1 VDKIIDKIKNT
12 PDWKSRDGYDVSDK
26 VETSHFLTPNGELI
40 GNYNH
45 NTMVTDLSPM
55 IDGFELTGKTGGGTI
70 EEKDGTWTKLPYKP
84 HATWNDITNFL
95 AHTGFV
101 RATNEGIGERGFG
114 HSVNLTVNGILTN
127 SQIRAIQR
135 MEQTSSAGTTLV
147 FDIMGDETQSGHGT
161 FRDFMKA
168 YRKNYGT
175 EAFQEQD
182 HPRDEDG
189 KFTDKSS
196 IRTNF
201 DQMFKDDTKE
211 DFKIQEDHI
220 EKVKEWYKEAIE
232 QKVKW
237 QNGAEYTIGKGK
249 NKRKI
254 TEEDFDRI
262 IEDKKQRIKNEE
274 DELVEM
280 HSMLDSYDD
289 RPVIKITDSPNTQS
303 VGIKGFK
310 NGVGKFKGLSRG
322 VHTGKD
328 MIIGGIFEDDI
339 GGTYI
344 DSSLNKNTS
353 ELAFKNLEYVKE
365 AWNLLPDEDRNL
377 IHFLK
382 FRFSNSDK
390 KNLGSFNAGFK
401 QGNPAKWYML
411 NTIEVMLS
419 NTVKSGTGA
428 INTLM
433 HEIGHVKWD
442 QIQQL
447 SPEKT
452 KRFTQRM
459 REIGNITPYQ
469 KTYENA
475 VKTQESKNE
484 EKRNSKAYKEG
495 TDEYRKNMDKNMA
508 EELENQYIIYGNE
521 AHSEFYA
528 SLHAPT
534 LNYGHRISQDNMEK
548 VAEAYKEL
556 HGIVD

>member
-1 VDKIIDKIKNT
+1 
-12 PDWKSRDGYDVSDK
+12 
-26 VETSHFLTPNGELI
+26 
-40 GNYNH
+40 
-45 NTMVTDLSPM
+45 
-55 IDGFELTGKTGGGTI
+55 
-70 EEKDGTWTKLPYKP
+70 
-84 HATWNDITNFL
+84 
-95 AHTGFV
+95 
-101 RATNEGIGERGFG
+101 
-114 HSVNLTVNGILTN
+114 
-127 SQIRAIQR
+127 
-135 MEQTSSAGTTLV
+135 
-147 FDIMGDETQSGHGT
+147 
-161 FRDFMKA
+161 
-168 YRKNYGT
+168 
-175 EAFQEQD
+175 
-182 HPRDEDG
+182 
-189 KFTDKSS
+189 
-196 IRTNF
+196 
-201 DQMFKDDTKE
+201 MFKDDTKE

-310 NGVGKFKGLSRG
+310 NGVGKFKGLSKREYYG
-322 VHTGKD
+322 RS
-328 MIIGGIFEDDI
+328 MIVGGIFEDDI

-390 KNLGSFNAGFK
+390 KNLGSFDAGFK

-475 VKTQESKNE
+475 VKTQELKNE

-495 TDEYRKNMDKNMA
+495 TAEYRKNMDKNMA

>member
-1 VDKIIDKIKNT
+1 MKKVGGNEVKTLSVIK
-12 PDWKSRDGYDVSDK
+12 
-26 VETSHFLTPNGELI
+26 LI
-40 GNYNH
+40 
-45 NTMVTDLSPM
+45 
-55 IDGFELTGKTGGGTI
+55 
-70 EEKDGTWTKLPYKP
+70 
-84 HATWNDITNFL
+84 
-95 AHTGFV
+95 
-101 RATNEGIGERGFG
+101 
-114 HSVNLTVNGILTN
+114 
-127 SQIRAIQR
+127 
-135 MEQTSSAGTTLV
+135 SS
-147 FDIMGDETQSGHGT
+147 
-161 FRDFMKA
+161 
-168 YRKNYGT
+168 
-175 EAFQEQD
+175 EAFVEQE
-182 HPRDEDG
+182 HPRDGDG

-196 IRTNF
+196 IRTKF

-211 DFKIQEDHI
+211 DFKIQEGHI
-220 EKVKEWYKEAIE
+220 EEVKEWYKESIE

-237 QNGAEYTIGKGK
+237 QNGAEFTIGTGK
-249 NKRKI
+249 SKRKI

-262 IEDKKQRIKNEE
+262 IEDKKQRIKTEE
-274 DELVEM
+274 DVLVEL

-303 VGIKGFK
+303 VGSVGFK

-322 VHTGKD
+322 EYNGKD
-328 MIIGGIFEDDI
+328 MIIGGILEDDM

-365 AWNLLPDEDRNL
+365 AWNELPDEDRNL

-390 KNLGSFNAGFK
+390 TNLGSFDAGFK

-419 NTVKSGTGA
+419 NTVKNGTGA
-428 INTLM
+428 INTLI
-433 HEIGHVKWD
+433 HEIGHVKWN
-442 QIQQL
+442 QIEKL

-459 REIGNITPYQ
+459 REIGNITQYQ
-469 KTYENA
+469 KTYEKA
-475 VKTQESKNE
+475 METQEVKNE
-484 EKRNSKAYKEG
+484 KERNSKAYKEG
-495 TDEYRKNMDKNMA
+495 TADYRKNRDKNMA
-508 EELENQYIIYGNE
+508 EELEAQYIIYGNE

>member
-1 VDKIIDKIKNT
+1 MWNNAPEDFKKDIRQLSLMGENPDSMGNLGGYTRGSLKIYDTPFQKPEDFESTVHHELAHSWWDHGHGDKYGKFFENTAQDEFRSFVDNIGIAPTEYSAKYEKGGD
-12 PDWKSRDGYDVSDK
+12 
-26 VETSHFLTPNGELI
+26 
-40 GNYNH
+40 GNYGDWEITRH
-45 NTMVTDLSPM
+45 NKEKGFKYPEIFYNEIHSEVSAYMLGKQSSRTKTNTDVM
-55 IDGFELTGKTGGGTI
+55 
-70 EEKDGTWTKLPYKP
+70 EKMSVAWKKLHP
-84 HATWNDITNFL
+84 T
-95 AHTGFV
+95 
-101 RATNEGIGERGFG
+101 FG
-114 HSVNLTVNGILTN
+114 
-127 SQIRAIQR
+127 
-135 MEQTSSAGTTLV
+135 
-147 FDIMGDETQSGHGT
+147 
-161 FRDFMKA
+161 
-168 YRKNYGT
+168 
-175 EAFQEQD
+175 EAFVEQE

-196 IRTNF
+196 IRTKF

-237 QNGAEYTIGKGK
+237 QNGEEFTIGTGK

-274 DELVEM
+274 DELVEL

-322 VHTGKD
+322 EYNGKD
-328 MIIGGIFEDDI
+328 MVIGGIFEDDM

-382 FRFSNSDK
+382 FRFSNSDQ
-390 KNLGSFNAGFK
+390 KNLGSFDAGIK
-401 QGNPAKWYML
+401 NGNPVKWYML
-411 NTIEVMLS
+411 NTIKMMLS

-433 HEIGHVKWD
+433 HEIGHVKWH

-475 VKTQESKNE
+475 VEAQEVKNE
-484 EKRNSKAYKEG
+484 KERNSKEYKEG
-495 TDEYRKNMDKNMA
+495 TDVWRKGRDKNMA